1 MSTPDVELIRSDDPA
16 WDERLEVVAHDVY
29 HRAGYHRFAEATEGT
44 SAFLAVIRGS
54 DGARGVVWPYLLRS
68 ISDVPRLE
76 DAEGSDVDSV
86 YGYPG
91 PLAWGCKPG
100 DGFTRGAVDAIVA
113 VWRSQGAL
121 SAFTRFHPLLGN
133 ERWGADVPA
142 VGPDTGPSVL
152 ELGETVAIDLRQ
164 DNDAA
169 VGAYSKSLRQEIAS
183 ARRAGMT
190 THADEAWAAIG
201 DFTEL
206 YRATMLR
213 THAAGSYF
221 FSVDDFRTLKLA
233 LGSKLHLLISDLE
246 GQPAAAGLFTEHDGI
261 VQAHLVGT
269 NDEFRA
275 LSPLKL
281 LLDDARSWASERGNT
296 VLHLGGGRGGHDDS
310 LLAFK
315 RRFSPQRHRF
325 SVGRW
330 VLEPGSYAALTST
343 WMSRIEHDGH
353 RDVDPD
359 FFPTYRSLPRDRG
372 FEFRV
377 VSPGDRPL
385 LAELFADIDD
395 EFFRP
400 HPFTD
405 DEAGRLAN
413 YSGRDVYSVLS
424 DDEGPVA
431 YGMLRGWDEGYVTP
445 SLGIAVRRSAK
456 GRGMGRRMMDQLH
469 AEARRRG
476 ARTVRLRVHP
486 DNETARRL
494 YEGVGYTYRGLERG
508 ELVMVLDLTPSPE
521 PRDHP

>member
-1 MSTPDVELIRSDDPA
+1 MIG
-16 WDERLEVVAHDVY
+16 LEVVAHDVY

-76 DAEGSDVDSV
+76 DAEASDVDSV

-91 PLAWGCKPG
+91 PLAWGCRPG

-142 VGPDTGPSVL
+142 IGPDTGPSVL

-169 VGAYSKSLRQEIAS
+169 VAAYSKSLRQEIAS

-190 THADEAWAAIG
+190 TQPDEAWAAIG

-213 THAAGSYF
+213 TRCGGLYF
-221 FSVDDFRTLKLA
+221 FSIDDFREPEA
-233 LGSKLHLLISDLE
+233 GSRLETSPARSLIST

-281 LLDDARSWASERGNT
+281 LLDDARSWASERGT
-296 VLHLGGGRGGHDDS
+296 RSCISEEAEVVTMTRCSPSSVASPHTDIVSRLGGGARTS
-310 LLAFK
+310 
-315 RRFSPQRHRF
+315 
-325 SVGRW
+325 
-330 VLEPGSYAALTST
+330 AL
-343 WMSRIEHDGH
+343 RCA
-353 RDVDPD
+353 DVDMDVADRTRWPSRRR
-359 FFPTYRSLPRDRG
+359 PGLLPRVPISFPVIADSSS
-372 FEFRV
+372 
-377 VSPGDRPL
+377 VS
-385 LAELFADIDD
+385 
-395 EFFRP
+395 
-400 HPFTD
+400 
-405 DEAGRLAN
+405 
-413 YSGRDVYSVLS
+413 
-424 DDEGPVA
+424 
-431 YGMLRGWDEGYVTP
+431 
-445 SLGIAVRRSAK
+445 
-456 GRGMGRRMMDQLH
+456 
-469 AEARRRG
+469 
-476 ARTVRLRVHP
+476 
-486 DNETARRL
+486 
-494 YEGVGYTYRGLERG
+494 
-508 ELVMVLDLTPSPE
+508 
-521 PRDHP
+521 